1 NVFQRRIVLL
11 RAYGCARFSFVGR
24 WQIIYAGGVVTHRL
38 RHLLDFREDLW
49 DSGPMTRAIGVALFA
64 LVGLAGCTKTV
75 SEMSFSEREALAKQ
89 IEQRCMNQGT
99 VPGTQRHGQCLRVEA
114 EREVVSR
121 E

>member
-1 NVFQRRIVLL
+1 MRFIAIALL
-11 RAYGCARFSFVGR
+11 A
-24 WQIIYAGGVVTHRL
+24 
-38 RHLLDFREDLW
+38 
-49 DSGPMTRAIGVALFA
+49 
-64 LVGLAGCTKTV
+64 GLAGCTKTV

-121 E
+121 ERQARLEDARRSRGPTVCNRVGYTVICN